1 MSTLKS
7 NHNSSSEE
15 SLLNLEHNKKLVQD
29 LKNKIS
35 EIRFVIGCYITRK
48 KGYCITFVNHM
59 R

>member
-15 SLLNLEHNKKLVQD
+15 SLLNLEYNKKLVQD

-35 EIRFVIGCYITRK
+35 EISKGGKEAAVK
-48 KGYCITFVNHM
+48 KHKE
-59 R
+59 REKL